1 MSLPIELLDHLREKG
16 YHPRSSKHSDALNRA
31 ILIDLMQHC
40 PKIAA
45 DANADRLIFKMNH
58 KVKFGRVDWKT
69 DLAIG
74 PPGPAGVKKGAK
86 RITGMAEG
94 VPVAIRI
101 AIEHKAI
108 MTEHIKQRLNRE
120 RDMEAHHAHVHDYD
134 ENAIAAA
141 DFLINSSPTFRSP
154 LRGQGI
160 LTEHADPVSLV
171 TTCINAL
178 QDVTVSRRVGQAGM
192 DAKCALVV
200 NLDNIHLDAAVY
212 MEKPP
217 APQPGEP
224 LHWDSFI
231 ARLCDLYTR
240 RF

>member
-1 MSLPIELLDHLREKG
+1 MSLPNELLDHLRQKG
-16 YHPRSSKHSDALNRA
+16 YHPRSNAHSDALSRA
-31 ILIDLMQHC
+31 ILIDLMQNC

-45 DANADRLIFKMNH
+45 DAKADRLAYKMNH
-58 KVKFGRVDWKT
+58 DILFGRVTWNT
-69 DLAIG
+69 DVAIG
-74 PPGPAGVKKGAK
+74 PPGPEGIPKGAK
-86 RITGMAEG
+86 RIAGIAEA
-94 VPVAIRI
+94 VPVVVRM

-108 MTEHIKQRLNRE
+108 MTEHGKARLNRQ
-120 RDMEAHHAHVHDYD
+120 RDLEAHHAHVHDND
-134 ENAIAAA
+134 ERAIAAGI
-141 DFLINSSPTFRSP
+141 FIINASPTFRSP
-154 LRGQGI
+154 LRAEGVM
-160 LTEHADPVSLV
+160 TEHADPVSLV
-171 TTCINAL
+171 TMCINAL
-178 QDVTVSRRVGQAGM
+178 QGVTMSRRVGEPGL